1 MQDLI
6 DKTNLREQDFS
17 RHVSQHE
24 RFFQK
29 VIKSCP
35 PLKVSGWPADRSYC
49 WEVRCSASGALSSSK
64 KETVRT
70 EKTVCRTAGIVRKER
85 CFPPYPPP
93 YRKTYIYIH
102 IYAHIYLYIYIYLWG
117 VEGCVCINKLCV

>member
-6 DKTNLREQDFS
+6 DKTNLREQYFS
-17 RHVSQHE
+17 HPVSQHE

-29 VIKSCP
+29 VMKSCP

-49 WEVRCSASGALSSSK
+49 WEVRCSASGALSSSE

-70 EKTVCRTAGIVRKER
+70 EKTVYRTAGIVRREM

-93 YRKTYIYIH
+93 HRKTYIYIH
-102 IYAHIYLYIYIYLWG
+102 IYAHIYIPIFMYLRG
-117 VEGCVCINKLCV
+117 RGACVYK